1 MEHKQEDINS
11 VIQEFNLVEGFL
23 NELEENG
30 SCRNQDLGIGD
41 DIDACAQELRDKHN
55 LSWDRMDDI
64 YDLVRVAFDKA
75 EEIARRKYSE
85 MHQEKQPVKIN
96 ESQLRQI
103 IREALNEY
111 RPYQKDG
118 DVEYVGPDPDKDYLS
133 GFTPYGSTP
142 FSHGKGSMCSKIA
155 DAVKNMFYQNDKI
168 EWTDAEKEYIDDI
181 YHSILRF
188 AEFTKQEGNKKRGY
202 NGYEAQH

>member
-1 MEHKQEDINS
+1 MKTY
-11 VIQEFNLVEGFL
+11 
-23 NELEENG
+23 
-30 SCRNQDLGIGD
+30 
-41 DIDACAQELRDKHN
+41 K
-55 LSWDRMDDI
+55 
-64 YDLVRVAFDKA
+64 
-75 EEIARRKYSE
+75 
-85 MHQEKQPVKIN
+85 KILKLN

-133 GFTPYGSTP
+133 GFTPFNKRGKKIKNNARDDDGRLFTNQYGPTP
-142 FSHGKGSMCSKIA
+142 FSHGKGDLCGKIA

-181 YHSILRF
+181 YYDILRF

-202 NGYEAQH
+202 NGYEMQH